1 MKKYITILLLI
12 AVNLCFSQ
20 YTKLTVT
27 YKSVL
32 KDDLNEY
39 GSYLYDK
46 GELITNINESLYIE
60 TPMDTI
66 FQMENFGQV
75 STSNSKYKFSYY
87 KNLLKNTVIYDRSY
101 SLKQIVEDN
110 NYKID
115 WTLTKNTKKIL
126 AHKCQEAI
134 GVFRGRK
141 YWAYFANDISVP
153 NGPFKFDGLPGLI
166 LEVKSEDGAVLIFAT
181 QIKQTE
187 GIITNPFIDKSYKTW
202 DDFIKSYDKYLDRVK
217 NKVLDENFSM
227 TVPNRY
233 IEYFTK
239 K

>member
-1 MKKYITILLLI
+1 MLVLVT
-12 AVNLCFSQ
+12 NLCFSQ
-20 YTKLTVT
+20 NKNLAVT
-27 YKSVL
+27 YKCIL

-39 GSYLYDK
+39 GSYMYNK
-46 GELITNINESLYIE
+46 GELITNSKESLYFE
-60 TPMDTI
+60 TPLDTI

-110 NYKID
+110 KYKID

-134 GVFRGRK
+134 GLFRGRK
-141 YWAYFANDISVP
+141 YFAYFANDIPVP

-181 QIKQTE
+181 QITQTE
-187 GIITNPFIDKSYKTW
+187 GIITNPFIGKNYKTW
-202 DDFIKSYDKYLDRVK
+202 DDFIISYSKYLDRVK

>member
-1 MKKYITILLLI
+1 MKKHITILLVI
-12 AVNLCFSQ
+12 VTNFCFSQ
-20 YTKLTVT
+20 YSILTVT
-27 YKSVL
+27 YKSIL
-32 KDDLNEY
+32 KDEFNEF
-39 GSYLYDK
+39 GSYFYDK
-46 GELITNINESLYIE
+46 GELITDNNESLYFE
-60 TPMDTI
+60 TPLDTI

-101 SLKQIVEDN
+101 SLKEIVEDN
-110 NYKID
+110 KYKID

-126 AHKCQEAI
+126 THKCQEAI
-134 GVFRGRK
+134 GFFRGRK
-141 YWAYFANDISVP
+141 YYVYFANDIPVP

-187 GIITNPFIDKSYKTW
+187 GIITNPFIGKSYKTW
-202 DDFIKSYDKYLDRVK
+202 DDFLISYDRYLDRVK
-217 NKVLDENFSM
+217 NKVVDENFSM